1 MCCAPWDDLGAST
14 VFPSPPA
21 CSGPGPGCIIVA
33 AMCDVILLYTRLL
46 PSKVSLKDA
55 TGCAATSHGL
65 TGRGR
70 YKLVNLLKPHIPS
83 PFFSLEFSFQS
94 GLSGLVP
101 NTISSLVLGETFAA
115 GDFPWDGLFGKSDV
129 NCKFRLSLS

>member
-1 MCCAPWDDLGAST
+1 MATWCG
-14 VFPSPPA
+14 
-21 CSGPGPGCIIVA
+21 
-33 AMCDVILLYTRLL
+33 VILLYTWLL

-55 TGCAATSHGL
+55 TGCAATSRGL

-101 NTISSLVLGETFAA
+101 NTISSLLLGATFTA

-129 NCKFRLSLS
+129 NCKSCLNLS